1 MTKFYEI
8 FKSLCCAKN
17 TTPTA
22 VLKQLKISTSKGTSW
37 KNGSDPSIKYL
48 IQISEFFNVSVDYL
62 LGRENAQSNSNSITN
77 NGNVI
82 SSTQSN
88 NIVNSSDESKFDTT
102 TTQVAE
108 AFSNLSFSDKAKVM
122 GLVAELEEQ
131 QRKKA

>member
-1 MTKFYEI
+1 MSNFWNQFYPQCRNMD
-8 FKSLCCAKN
+8 LR
-17 TTPTA
+17 PTA
-22 VLKQLKISTSKGTSW
+22 LGSKLNISSGTINNW
-37 KNGSDPSIKYL
+37 KNGTIPNGETLMKLAD
-48 IQISEFFNVSVDYL
+48 FFDVSVDYL

>member
-1 MTKFYEI
+1 MSNFWNQFYQ
-8 FKSLCCAKN
+8 LCKN
-17 TTPTA
+17 VDLRPTA
-22 VLKQLKISTSKGTSW
+22 LGSKLNISSGTINNW
-37 KNGSDPSIKYL
+37 KNGTIPNGETLLKLAD
-48 IQISEFFNVSVDYL
+48 FFDVSVDYL
-62 LGRENAQSNSNSITN
+62 LGRENASSNSNSITN

-88 NIVNSSDESKFDTT
+88 NIVNSSDETKFDTT

-131 QRKKA
+131 QKKKA

>member
-1 MTKFYEI
+1 MSNFWNQFYQ
-8 FKSLCCAKN
+8 LCRN
-17 TTPTA
+17 IDLRPTA
-22 VLKQLKISTSKGTSW
+22 LGSKLNISSGTINNW
-37 KNGSDPSIKYL
+37 KNGTIPNGETLMKLAD
-48 IQISEFFNVSVDYL
+48 FFDVSVDYL
-62 LGRENAQSNSNSITN
+62 LGRESTQSNSNSITN